1 MIRRLLPLTLLV
13 AALSACDRPAP
24 REIRRADPPPGVARF
39 AAALPAPPPAVV
51 APVKVAAPAPLK
63 WNPSANAFVFKG
75 KPLRAEKVWIFDGAT
90 DGFVAI
96 GGEVQPGEEPGL
108 IYRQVAPDPILRSPK
123 GLNIDGAN
131 RSLVIVRMTRLVA
144 GGQWDG
150 SVFYSTP
157 GHGEA
162 AAFFT
167 KPVFGGDP
175 AVGETTI
182 LVFDFKHPRK
192 GGADWTSSI
201 IDQIRIDLDNAPGG
215 EFLIRQVAVAQDPGG
230 LVPEPAPPAKPA
242 P

>member
-1 MIRRLLPLTLLV
+1 MTRRLLTFVALA

-24 REIRRADPPPGVARF
+24 REIRRADPPPGLALF
-39 AAALPAPPPAVV
+39 AAEIPTPAP
-51 APVKVAAPAPLK
+51 AAPAPVKAVVAAPLK
-63 WNPSANAFVFKG
+63 WDAAAGAFVFKG
-75 KPLRAEKVWIFDGAT
+75 KPLRAEKTWIFDGAT
-90 DGFVAI
+90 DGFVAT
-96 GGEVQPGEEPGL
+96 GGEVQPGEAAGL

-131 RSLVIVRMTRLVA
+131 RSLVIVRLTRTVA
-144 GGQWDG
+144 GSRWDG

-157 GHGEA
+157 NHGES

-182 LVFDFKHPRK
+182 LVFDFRHPRK

-201 IDQIRIDLDNAPGG
+201 IDQIRIDLDNAAGG
-215 EFLIRQVAVAQDPGG
+215 EFLIRQVAIAQDPGG
-230 LVPEPAPPAKPA
+230 LVPEPAPPPKPA